1 MERDIINLDC
11 LILKG
16 DKPGLEDECFFLGRP
31 PDRCYVSFGECI
43 WCIYIQVYSI
53 CSCLPKWTKRKKQ
66 GNSLVLVVA
75 LEFQDYPIPPSHQAT
90 TQPNCVKIGETT
102 KPKMAKSRKS
112 RYKNIKKKPKESNQ
126 KKQENING
134 LL

>member
-1 MERDIINLDC
+1 MVYI
-11 LILKG
+11 
-16 DKPGLEDECFFLGRP
+16 
-31 PDRCYVSFGECI
+31 DRCIVYVPVCQSGQKEN
-43 WCIYIQVYSI
+43 SDA
-53 CSCLPKWTKRKKQ
+53 KKQ

-90 TQPNCVKIGETT
+90 TQPNCVNISETT

-112 RYKNIKKKPKESNQ
+112 RYKNIKNKPKESNQ